1 MPFLFFFLVAVVIV
15 VVQTTFLRA
24 LPFAW
29 GGPDLVFILVVFA
42 AYRFAW
48 LPGLLLVFCT
58 AWMFE
63 VTASL
68 RLGVY
73 AIQCLVVFILL
84 KTFTRNIP
92 IRESFYQIPLAV
104 LAFVLSRL
112 FSLFVSLVVSQGTA
126 EWIWWLLLRDT
137 LWFTVMAWGL
147 FMVFDALLSSLERFS
162 LRGRPMATKSFNG
175 RRHP

>member
-1 MPFLFFFLVAVVIV
+1 MLFLFFFLVALVIV
-15 VVQTTFLRA
+15 VVQTTFLQA

-29 GGPDLVFILVVFA
+29 GGPDLIFILVVFA

-48 LPGLLLVFCT
+48 LPGLLLVFCA

-68 RLGVY
+68 RLGIY

-84 KTFTRNIP
+84 KTFTHNIP

-112 FSLFVSLVVSQGTA
+112 FSLFVSLVVGQGTV
-126 EWIWWLLLRDT
+126 EWIWWPLLRDT
-137 LWFTVMAWGL
+137 IWFTVTASLL
-147 FMVFDALLSSLERFS
+147 FIVFDALLSAVERFS
-162 LRGRPMATKSFNG
+162 SRRRPMAKSFNG
-175 RRHP
+175 RRNP